1 MRIKIKSTIV
11 MLLALLVLAACGGGN
26 KDSVAIYTHNVE
38 DEMQPM
44 VKALE
49 EATGVSVDFLN
60 LSSEEGYS
68 RAEAEFPDVGA
79 EVQWGQLHSLAL
91 LAQEEGML
99 GAYQSPEW
107 DDVPEEFKDPEGR
120 WYGWSYWYNELAV
133 NTELIDEL
141 GLDMPESWE
150 DLIDPQYKGEIVMPD
165 PSVSGTGFLFVST
178 MMQILGEEEAWEYFE
193 KLHENVGQYVE
204 SADVP
209 GQMAAQGEFAIGVTW
224 DQAVSNFIE
233 EGYPIEGV
241 MPSEGVGY
249 DLDVIWIYKG
259 NEDNEDVQKIIDY
272 VGSEEGMKV
281 SGEYRS
287 MVTKPGVEGTAGD
300 SEPNLIDYDA
310 LWAAENRDAIQE
322 EWDKRFN

>member
-1 MRIKIKSTIV
+1 MRLKLVSGIILIFS
-11 MLLALLVLAACGGGN
+11 LLGLTACGES
-26 KDSVAIYTHNVE
+26 DSVSIYTHNVE

-44 VKALE
+44 VSALE
-49 EATGVSVDFLN
+49 EETGISVDFLN

-91 LAQEEGML
+91 LADEEDML

-107 DDVPEEFKDPEGR
+107 DDVPDEFKDPEGK

-133 NTELIDEL
+133 NTELLEEL
-141 GLDMPESWE
+141 ELDKPTSWA
-150 DLIDPQYKGEIVMPD
+150 DLTDPQYEGEIVMTD

-178 MMQILGEEEAWEYFE
+178 IMQILGEEAAWEYFE
-193 KLHENVGQYVE
+193 ALHKNVGQYVE

-209 GQMAAQGEFAIGVTW
+209 GQMAAQGEYAIGVTW
-224 DQAVSNFIE
+224 DQAVNNFIE

-241 MPSEGVGY
+241 IPEEGVGY
-249 DLDVIWIYKG
+249 DLDVIWIYAG
-259 NEDNEDVQKIIDY
+259 NEDNENVQKVIDY
-272 VGSEEGMKV
+272 VGSEAGMKA
-281 SGEYRS
+281 SGEHRS
-287 MVTKPGVEGTAGD
+287 MITKPGIEGTAGD

-310 LWAAENRDAIQE
+310 LWAAENRDKIQE

>member
-1 MRIKIKSTIV
+1 MRLKISSIFISLFAV
-11 MLLALLVLAACGGGN
+11 VLLTACGGS
-26 KDSVAIYTHNVE
+26 DESVAIYTHNVE

-44 VKALE
+44 VTALE
-49 EATGVSVDFLN
+49 EETGVSVDFLN

-91 LAQEEGML
+91 LAEKEDML
-99 GAYQSPEW
+99 GSYKSPEW
-107 DDVPEEFKDPEGR
+107 EDVPDEFKDPDGK

-133 NTELIDEL
+133 NTELVEEL
-141 GLDMPESWE
+141 DLDMPTSWE
-150 DLIDPQYKGEIVMPD
+150 DLADPQYKGEIVMTD
-165 PSVSGTGFLFVST
+165 PSVSGTGYLFVST
-178 MMQILGEEEAWEYFE
+178 MMQILGEEEAWDYFE
-193 KLHENVGQYVE
+193 RVHENVGQYVE

-224 DQAVSNFIE
+224 DQAVNNFIE

-241 MPSEGVGY
+241 LPEEGVGY
-249 DLDVIWIYKG
+249 DLDVIWIYAG
-259 NEDNEDVQKIIDY
+259 NEDNESVQKVIDY
-272 VGSEEGMKV
+272 VGSEKGMKA
-281 SGEYRS
+281 SGEHRS
-287 MVTKPGVEGTAGD
+287 MVTKPGIEGTAGS

-310 LWAAENRDAIQE
+310 LWAAENRDKIQE

>member
-1 MRIKIKSTIV
+1 MKMKMKNMIV
-11 MLLALLVLAACGGGN
+11 ILAVLLLLAACGGGKN
-26 KDSVAIYTHNVE
+26 TVAIYTHNVE

-44 VKALE
+44 VAALE
-49 EATGVSVDFLN
+49 DAIDVKVDFLN

-68 RAEAEFPDVGA
+68 RAEAEFPNVGA

-91 LAQEEGML
+91 LAQEEDML

-107 DDVPEEFKDPEGR
+107 EDVPDEFKDPEGR

-133 NTELIDEL
+133 NTELVEEL
-141 GLDMPESWE
+141 GLDMPTSWE

-165 PSVSGTGFLFVST
+165 PSVSGTGFLLVST
-178 MMQILGEEEAWEYFE
+178 IIQIMGEEAAWDYFE
-193 KLHENVGQYVE
+193 KLDENVGQYVE

-209 GQMAAQGEFAIGVTW
+209 GQMAAQGEFAIGITW
-224 DQAVSNFIE
+224 DQAVNNFIV

-241 MPSEGVGY
+241 IPEEGVGY

-259 NEDNEDVQKIIDY
+259 NEDNEDVQKVIDY
-272 VGSEEGMKV
+272 VGSEAGMKE
-281 SGEYRS
+281 SGKYRS
-287 MVTKPGVEGTAGD
+287 MVTKPGIEGTAGD

-310 LWAAENRDAIQE
+310 LWAAENRSKIQE
-322 EWDKRFN
+322 EWDRRFN